1 MSKTERKCQVLRRC
15 AAVAAGLFAIATVA
29 FLICFPG
36 RQPLLALTLASGVGI
51 GGLQARVDAMEQKAT
66 DGERF
71 TEVGKAL
78 RDLFS
83 PGLNGTR
90 RSNGH

>member
-1 MSKTERKCQVLRRC
+1 MPSTAPLRGRRC
-15 AAVAAGLFAIATVA
+15 WIVRHCNRRLFD
-29 FLICFPG
+29 LLPG
-36 RQPLLALTLASGVGI
+36 TPASARLTLASGVGI

-78 RDLFS
+78 RNLFS